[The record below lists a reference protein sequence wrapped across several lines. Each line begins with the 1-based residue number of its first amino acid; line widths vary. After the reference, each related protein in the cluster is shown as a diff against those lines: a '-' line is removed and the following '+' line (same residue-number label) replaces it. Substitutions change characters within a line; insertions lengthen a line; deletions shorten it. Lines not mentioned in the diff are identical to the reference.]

1 MLFFNNADYLT
12 RVARRPGRGF
22 HAVCLRACK
31 KAAPPAVPVSSSDEG
46 DFVARA
52 REGVSDSAG
61 LNLHW

>member
-31 KAAPPAVPVSSSDEG
+31 KAALPAVPASSSDE
-46 DFVARA
+46 DNVVARA